1 MQNSTFVVIDSNY
14 RTRHELVRALG
25 TMAYVVPA
33 DSLEELGGRWPEQG
47 WLLVHDTGTQVADTQ
62 RALRE
67 AMPRGPSAKE
77 ATAARAQ
84 A

>member
-33 DSLEELGGRWPEQG
+33 DSLEELGGR
-47 WLLVHDTGTQVADTQ
+47 
-62 RALRE
+62 
-67 AMPRGPSAKE
+67 
-77 ATAARAQ
+77 
-84 A
+84 